1 MYRFDSDRRQKTAG
15 GYILD
20 IKLEIGGLTFDVEL
34 YDGAGSKALL
44 ASLPEEISMS
54 RWGDE
59 FYGGCSA
66 NVEEDDTLRDIYEA
80 GEIAFWPPGN
90 AFCVFFGRTPA
101 STDSRPRMASPGVPL
116 GRIKGD
122 SSGLKKLGSIVKAKL
137 TK

>member
-1 MYRFDSDRRQKTAG
+1 M
-15 GYILD
+15 D
-20 IKLEIGGLTFDVEL
+20 IKLEIGNLTFDVEL